1 MIYIRKKYE
10 IYDINTI
17 YPIKIRN
24 IRCKYDT
31 QYLRSKYQIYDI
43 NTIYVRYKYEV
54 YNLNTIYKI

>member
-1 MIYIRKKYE
+1 MIYIHKKYE

-17 YPIKIRN
+17 YTIKIRN